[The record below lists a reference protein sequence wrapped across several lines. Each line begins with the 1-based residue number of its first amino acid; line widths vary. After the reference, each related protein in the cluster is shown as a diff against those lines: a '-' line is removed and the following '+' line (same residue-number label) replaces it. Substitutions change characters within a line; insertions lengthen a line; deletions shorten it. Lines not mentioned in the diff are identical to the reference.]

1 MPVLLQVLLYV
12 LAIYGTG
19 YIACF
24 LWLAFR
30 EDHAY
35 KHANPVP
42 WSSVAALL
50 WQFVV
55 MGVTAL
61 VTIIL
66 VGTGVLGTGW
76 LWLAIAGLVLGDVT
90 LTFEPP
96 PGRRR
101 R

>member
-1 MPVLLQVLLYV
+1 MRFKLCRWE
-12 LAIYGTG
+12 AG
-19 YIACF
+19 
-24 LWLAFR
+24 WR
-30 EDHAY
+30 
-35 KHANPVP
+35 
-42 WSSVAALL
+42 
-50 WQFVV
+50 
-55 MGVTAL
+55 VTAL

-90 LTFEPP
+90 LTLEPP